1 MKKLHPFDKFNESK
15 VNKLEEHISYM
26 LKWYPSLYDSKYG
39 RIKLL
44 AHMFLS
50 YGAGYKWSKGELVIE
65 KDSEEEIINTRKRRH
80 ESEKEEWSRKIDL
93 LRKTIEPLSQEMKQG
108 EEVQRINR
116 YINHLQSTTQDNFNP
131 YGTEYPDAEPY
142 VLSEHTISHYSPI
155 LNIPKDI
162 TTEYLNGAI
171 EILEYV
177 IEKGCV
183 DKRLLKVHSEINR
196 KDI

>member
-1 MKKLHPFDKFNESK
+1 MNKLHLFEKFNESK

-50 YGAGYKWSKGELVIE
+50 YGTGYKWSNGELVIE
-65 KDSEEEIINTRKRRH
+65 KESEEEIINTRKRRY
-80 ESEKEEWSRKIDL
+80 ESEKEEWSKKIDM
-93 LRKTIEPLSQEMKQG
+93 LRNAIEPLSQEMKHG
-108 EEVQRINR
+108 EEVQKIKR
-116 YINHLQSTTQDNFNP
+116 YINHLQSTTQDDFSP

-142 VLSEHTISHYSPI
+142 VLSEHTLSQYSPI

-162 TTEYLNGAI
+162 TSDYLNGAI

-177 IEKGCV
+177 IEKGCT
-183 DKRLLKVHSEINR
+183 DKRLLKVCRELDR